1 MPQRFCRGSAEV
13 LYKGPAGRGSA
24 EVPQAE
30 VLHAAAEVL
39 QCFHR
44 SEVMQIFRRKPVEA
58 PQRFCIGSIEVAERF
73 CRGSAEVLQRS
84 RKQRFCRGSAGR
96 GSVELTKCSMAVSQV
111 LHMRL
116 QRFLSSWAGQT

>member
-39 QCFHR
+39 QYFHR

-96 GSVELTKCSMAVSQV
+96 GSAHAAAEV
-111 LHMRL
+111 LPQIRGYATFPAET
-116 QRFLSSWAGQT
+116 RRGSA